1 MKILNLIALLLV
13 FNTTNAQ
20 IGYIGKTQEET
31 VKLLKSCCPET
42 IIIKSNDDT
51 LLVNRDGALALFI
64 YNNSKVTEIT
74 EMFDLASKE
83 SVLKT
88 LRERYS
94 ESVFGFFYKE
104 FKGEFYLI
112 DYYESTEDNTFT
124 IRTYKETERI
134 GVREIKN

>member
-88 LRERYS
+88 LRERY
-94 ESVFGFFYKE
+94 
-104 FKGEFYLI
+104 
-112 DYYESTEDNTFT
+112 
-124 IRTYKETERI
+124 
-134 GVREIKN
+134 